1 MDKTF
6 WEFILNIVLLVPII
20 IILIIISLKLSR
32 KSLEKLSLGSY
43 IQVIEIVKL
52 SSDMNLCVIK
62 LGETGK
68 VIAASSSSIEV
79 IKDLDKYEINEII
92 KSKNDK
98 YSSLNLERIQR
109 LGLNKVL
116 KNKFIGKKNNGYIKS
131 DFK

>member
-6 WEFILNIVLLVPII
+6 LEFVINMVLLIPII
-20 IILIIISLKLSR
+20 IILIIISLRLSR

-62 LGETGK
+62 MGKTGK
-68 VIAASSSSIEV
+68 VIAASNSNIEV
-79 IKDLDKYEINEII
+79 IKDLSENEINEII
-92 KSKNDK
+92 KAKSDK
-98 YSSLNLERIQR
+98 CNSFNLERIQR

-116 KNKFIGKKNNGYIKS
+116 NNKFIGKKNNGYTKS